1 MNRES
6 CNSIP
11 ARIASFA
18 SFSFV
23 RRKVVERQLRIPLNE
38 RKEKKEEEEET
49 IGEGWGWG
57 ETFNPAEPRV
67 LPIVLFVDKFV
78 IFVLN

>member
-49 IGEGWGWG
+49 IGEGWEWR
-57 ETFNPAEPRV
+57 ETFDPAEPRV

>member
-1 MNRES
+1 MQFDPCTHRIVCIVFLCPKKSCRETVAYS
-6 CNSIP
+6 
-11 ARIASFA
+11 
-18 SFSFV
+18 V
-23 RRKVVERQLRIPLNE
+23 KRKKR
-38 RKEKKEEEEET
+38 KKEEEEET

-57 ETFNPAEPRV
+57 ETFDPAEPRV

>member
-1 MNRES
+1 MQFDP
-6 CNSIP
+6 C
-11 ARIASFA
+11 IASFA

-23 RRKVVERQLRIPLNE
+23 RRKV
-38 RKEKKEEEEET
+38 KKEEEET
-49 IGEGWGWG
+49 IGKEWGRG
-57 ETFNPAEPRV
+57 GTFDPAEPRV

>member
-38 RKEKKEEEEET
+38 RKEKKEEEET
-49 IGEGWGWG
+49 IGKEWRRGG
-57 ETFNPAEPRV
+57 TFDPAEPRV

>member
-1 MNRES
+1 MQFDP
-6 CNSIP
+6 C
-11 ARIASFA
+11 IASFA

-38 RKEKKEEEEET
+38 RKEKKEEQEET

-57 ETFNPAEPRV
+57 ETFDPAEPRV